1 MNVPDIGGLLGK
13 ISEKRGEMPKTP
25 VQSVQ
30 PIQESTD
37 KNTDPDKTVK
47 TPKMVK
53 SKTVKQAVLS
63 TSLYRGA
70 GGRPSIK
77 KDSVEYVKM
86 SPRIPKTLKKQVDI
100 ALIHERFKDSDGN
113 LIKTLDEIVSL
124 ALERLLV
131 EN

>member
-1 MNVPDIGGLLGK
+1 
-13 ISEKRGEMPKTP
+13 MPKTP